1 MAHHSTPRAMRSS
14 TFLINSRTALLAQL
28 MSRRE
33 VECMSSM
40 CATGQSTPHP
50 ENVGVYETAVP
61 PPHFVEG
68 DDEMFAA
75 MDETAEWAVTEGAGV

>member
-1 MAHHSTPRAMRSS
+1 
-14 TFLINSRTALLAQL
+14 
-28 MSRRE
+28 
-33 VECMSSM
+33 MSSM

-61 PPHFVEG
+61 PAHFVEG